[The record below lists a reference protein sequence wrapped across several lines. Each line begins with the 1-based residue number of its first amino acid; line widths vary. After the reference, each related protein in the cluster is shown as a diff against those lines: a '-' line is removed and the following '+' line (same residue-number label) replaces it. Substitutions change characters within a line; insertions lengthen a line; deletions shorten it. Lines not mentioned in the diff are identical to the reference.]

1 MVGQIGPL
9 VQVGK
14 KKTALALHVVG
25 GLAGGVTLGVV
36 LGFGGLLLR
45 AVLGDTLNT
54 VFVVVVTAALL
65 YAASVDLG
73 FLRVRPI
80 TWERQTPGSWPCSMG
95 HYPGIF
101 AWGFDLGLGITTRI
115 PYQSLLVLPIAA
127 FFAGDLAT
135 AVAIT
140 GVYGASRAL
149 AVVAAVSTAG
159 DDYGGSLR
167 RDPGPG
173 RAAQAPRRRDRPC
186 NCCPDRDFLRRR

>member
-9 VQVGK
+9 VQVGR

-25 GLAGGVTLGVV
+25 GLLGGAVMGVV
-36 LGFGGLLLR
+36 LGFGGLVLR
-45 AVLGDTLNT
+45 AVLGGTLDT

-73 FLRVRPI
+73 FLPVRPI
-80 TWERQTPGSWPCSMG
+80 TWERQTPGSWPCSLG
-95 HYPGIF
+95 HYPGILG
-101 AWGFDLGLGITTRI
+101 WGFDLGLGISTRI

-127 FFAGDLAT
+127 FLSGDLAT
-135 AVAIT
+135 AVAIM

-159 DDYGGSLR
+159 DDYG
-167 RDPGPG
+167 
-173 RAAQAPRRRDRPC
+173 AACDAIQARVMPLKRVVGATALVIAALIVI
-186 NCCPDRDFLRRR
+186 F

>member
-25 GLAGGVTLGVV
+25 GLAGGAALGVL

-45 AVLGDTLNT
+45 AALGDALNT
-54 VFVVVVTAALL
+54 LFVVVVTAALV
-65 YAASVDLG
+65 YASAVDLG
-73 FLRVRPI
+73 VLRVRPL

-95 HYPGIF
+95 HYPGIL
-101 AWGFDLGLGITTRI
+101 AWGFDLGVGITTRI
-115 PYQSLLVLPIAA
+115 PYQSLLVLPVGAL
-127 FFAGDLAT
+127 FAGDLAT

-140 GVYGASRAL
+140 AVYGASRAL

-159 DDYGGSLR
+159 DDF
-167 RDPGPG
+167 
-173 RAAQAPRRRDRPC
+173 AAACDAIQARVVPLKR
-186 NCCPDRDFLRRR
+186 FVGASALVIAALIVLS

>member
-9 VQVGK
+9 VQVGR
-14 KKTALALHVVG
+14 KKTALALHVLGGLVG
-25 GLAGGVTLGVV
+25 GVALGVV

-45 AVLGDTLNT
+45 AALGDTLNT
-54 VFVVVVTAALL
+54 VFVVVVTAALV

-101 AWGFDLGLGITTRI
+101 AWGADLGVGITTRI

-127 FFAGDLAT
+127 LFAGDLAT

-140 GVYGASRAL
+140 AVYGASRAL

-159 DDYGGSLR
+159 DDY
-167 RDPGPG
+167 
-173 RAAQAPRRRDRPC
+173 AAACDAIQARVVPLKRIVGATA
-186 NCCPDRDFLRRR
+186 LVIAALIVIS